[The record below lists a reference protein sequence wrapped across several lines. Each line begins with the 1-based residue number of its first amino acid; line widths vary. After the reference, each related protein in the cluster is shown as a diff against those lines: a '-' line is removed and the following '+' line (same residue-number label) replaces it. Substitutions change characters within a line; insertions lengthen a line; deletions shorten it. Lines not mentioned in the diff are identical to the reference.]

1 MAKRKENPKI
11 TPRGKGLLGMSM
23 LSIILGSLVGV
34 SLLVQVGIFGI
45 FVVILCYRLSII
57 NINGI
62 HFIRRLPRAVF
73 SGVDFEFQI
82 EVLNNRRFFG
92 SKNIIVYDHF
102 LSFAEKGVA
111 IDYIPAGQRIAEV
124 FKSRIIERGLEKG
137 RGYRIVSD
145 FPLGL
150 FEISKRRRDKETVLV
165 YPRPMLPRRLE
176 SVALGYGQSNYSS
189 PTVGSRQGEIAGVR
203 EFQKGDKISQV
214 LWSKYAKNSKL
225 LVRDYDFPA
234 MEKLSIVFH
243 SYCPS
248 GKLIWP
254 EVFEHSMS
262 LVAGLLLMCRDMGI
276 PFELFG
282 PFTSWR
288 KIECNDPR
296 NIEKFLSLLSY
307 AKHEPESE
315 LDKISELL
323 MSIGGNHPIFL
334 ISEQD
339 VKLWESKL
347 PKFSRVIHCVDNK
360 SLKSIP
366 PSLEL
371 IKRVA

>member
-1 MAKRKENPKI
+1 M
-11 TPRGKGLLGMSM
+11 
-23 LSIILGSLVGV
+23 
-34 SLLVQVGIFGI
+34 
-45 FVVILCYRLSII
+45 
-57 NINGI
+57 
-62 HFIRRLPRAVF
+62 
-73 SGVDFEFQI
+73 
-82 EVLNNRRFFG
+82 
-92 SKNIIVYDHF
+92 
-102 LSFAEKGVA
+102 
-111 IDYIPAGQRIAEV
+111 
-124 FKSRIIERGLEKG
+124 
-137 RGYRIVSD
+137 
-145 FPLGL
+145 
-150 FEISKRRRDKETVLV
+150 
-165 YPRPMLPRRLE
+165 
-176 SVALGYGQSNYSS
+176 
-189 PTVGSRQGEIAGVR
+189 GSRQGEIAGVR

-214 LWSKYAKNSKL
+214 LWSKFAKNSKL